1 MFHLKKT
8 HRLVLMILMAVGYFV
23 VELVVGHLCDSM
35 TLVADSFHMLSDVL
49 ALTVALGAVRMAK
62 KPRDRRHTYGFQR
75 AEILGTLVNTV
86 MLVTLCFT
94 IIMEAIHKLFEPK
107 PVTQPKLIIGVGAG
121 GLLINLIGILLFCGH
136 SHGHSHGGS
145 GGPVGDVDK
154 LLQYKTVMVMSS
166 MPDDSQQPAETNE
179 PDGNGGAAAAA
190 SAAPT
195 AAGGAAGKAGNSAAA
210 ANNEASDSRSGENGV
225 GMPLLS
231 DSGTEQHHHSLHQH
245 GNRLRRP
252 SLGPSWLNSP
262 AAAVPVNGDV
272 GGGGPDGHGHGS
284 AHSQTHGGQMNMHAA
299 FLHIIGDTL
308 GSVIV
313 IISALIL
320 WLSGYSEMHKEPTA
334 VLVNG
339 TCLIEESPKVWLTY
353 IDPVLSLLLVGIMLV
368 STVPLLLR
376 ALSILMQTVPQEI
389 CLDEL
394 RDKLE
399 KIDGIIR
406 IHDLHVWQ
414 LQSDCYI
421 GTVHIRCRDLPDYI
435 TVSKEAKKIFHDFNI
450 HCTTIQPEFSE
461 HADCTDN
468 EVSDSQCIIDCGNQ
482 CEARANCCATGAPAT
497 APGAPA
503 SAPENSST
511 TDGVAGKAEQR
522 QLPV

>member
-1 MFHLKKT
+1 SQMFHLKKT

-145 GGPVGDVDK
+145 AGPVGDVDK

-195 AAGGAAGKAGNSAAA
+195 AAGGAAGEAGNSAAA

-225 GMPLLS
+225 
-231 DSGTEQHHHSLHQH
+231 
-245 GNRLRRP
+245 
-252 SLGPSWLNSP
+252 
-262 AAAVPVNGDV
+262 A
-272 GGGGPDGHGHGS
+272 
-284 AHSQTHGGQMNMHAA
+284 HGGQMNMHAA